1 MNDLEPSMGGEWK
14 LRQPYS
20 WKLVLG
26 ILIAMIV
33 LSISARRT
41 EVDKGVGM
49 ILEGLAY
56 SVGLTDEAEVAGGW
70 KILKS
75 AFPLVFEERT
85 ETWRI
90 EDLDRD
96 HLPRFAYLANEPTR
110 EFDADKGEWVD
121 TGEKEF
127 LVNPIGYL
135 TYVLRKM
142 VETLEMAVWGT
153 LLALILS
160 LPLAYFGADGY
171 TWHPLTY
178 SLARGVCSFCR
189 ALPELIIAIFFVLM
203 FGFGTVPGIIA
214 LGIHCCGFLGKFF
227 ADDIENADRGP
238 QDALRSTGANRL
250 KVLWFA
256 VLPQA
261 TPQFVAYV
269 QYILERN
276 VRTATVLGIVGAGGI
291 GSELK
296 GRLDQFD
303 YGHVSTILLIIFLTV
318 FGLEQVTQRF
328 RARLIGSN

>member
-1 MNDLEPSMGGEWK
+1 VIDPKLADADEWK

-20 WKLVLG
+20 WKLLLG
-26 ILIAMIV
+26 LVIIAIL
-33 LSISARRT
+33 LDFSARRT
-41 EVDKGVGM
+41 EVYRG
-49 ILEGLAY
+49 LSLTFEGLAY

-75 AFPLVFEERT
+75 AWPLVFEERT

-90 EDLDRD
+90 EDLDREN
-96 HLPRFAYLANEPTR
+96 LPKFAYLVNEPTR
-110 EFDADKGEWVD
+110 EYDADSGEWVD
-121 TGEKEF
+121 AGEKEF

-142 VETLEMAVWGT
+142 LETIEMALWGT
-153 LLALILS
+153 ILALFLS
-160 LPLAYFGADGY
+160 LPLAYFGASGY
-171 TWHPLTY
+171 SWNTATY
-178 SLARGVCSFCR
+178 ASARGLCSFCR

-250 KVLWFA
+250 KVLWYA

-261 TPQFVAYV
+261 TPQFVAYI
-269 QYILERN
+269 QYIMERN

-303 YGHVSTILLIIFLTV
+303 YGHVSTILVIIFLTV
-318 FGLEQVTQRF
+318 FGLEQLTQRF
-328 RARLIGSN
+328 RSRLIGS